1 MEIVINVEWGVID
14 ALMPLTVKN
23 VYKDTILV
31 MMNVNLVHMAAV
43 SVQMGVYALI
53 QLSQSKKAGILIILL
68 RSVNAV
74 VDIIKANMECALCVA
89 QDAIIVI
96 KMLYAIDAK
105 INIIWLECSVI
116 DAYTLVKNVYLKIN
130 AWHIMQIY
138 NMKIMALEQQ
148 SS

>member
-1 MEIVINVEWGVID
+1 MPMEIVINVEWGVID

-105 INIIWLECSVI
+105 INII
-116 DAYTLVKNVYLKIN
+116 
-130 AWHIMQIY
+130 
-138 NMKIMALEQQ
+138 
-148 SS
+148 